1 MNELMDKN
9 DMTSLEL
16 LEQVNLFRKEEYK
29 EKLKNNTLTEAE
41 KEKGK
46 FTELRHDTLL
56 DIIRDEFD
64 EEISLQKI
72 LESTYKNSRGKEYP
86 MFILTLNQAKQ
97 VLLRESKYVRRAVIQ
112 YIEKLEQY
120 IKELPE
126 KEKVLMGFEKT
137 VEAIADVYGCKKD
150 FKTIPLKDLVQ
161 LKKIIEKN
169 FKEEKPQEVLKNL
182 AEDIY
187 YIFKVDS
194 KEAPILPFEEI
205 LRLIEKHIEIKPM
218 NLYKVEVKEK
228 LLLLE

>member
-169 FKEEKPQEVLKNL
+169 FKEEKPQEVLKDL

-187 YIFKVDS
+187 YIFKADS

>member
-16 LEQVNLFRKEEYK
+16 LEQINLFREEEYK

-64 EEISLQKI
+64 KEISLQKI

-112 YIEKLEQY
+112 YIEKLEQ
-120 IKELPE
+120 IIRELPE
-126 KEKVLMGFEKT
+126 KEKILMGFEKT
-137 VEAIADVYGCKKD
+137 VEAIANVYGCKKD

-169 FKEEKPQEVLKNL
+169 FKEEKPQEVLKDL

-187 YIFKVDS
+187 YIFKADS

-228 LLLLE
+228 LFLLE

>member
-1 MNELMDKN
+1 MNELINKN
-9 DMTSLEL
+9 EMTSLEL
-16 LEQVNLFRKEEYK
+16 LEQINLFRKEEYK
-29 EKLKNNTLTEAE
+29 IKKENRMLTEAE
-41 KEKGK
+41 IKRESYV
-46 FTELRHDTLL
+46 ELRHDTLL
-56 DIIRDEFD
+56 DIIRDEFE
-64 EEISLQKI
+64 EEIDVQKI
-72 LESTYKNSRGKEYP
+72 LETSYKDQWNRKQP

-97 VLLRESKYVRRAVIQ
+97 VLLRESKYVRRATIQ
-112 YIEKLEQY
+112 YIEKLEQF

-169 FKEEKPQEVLKNL
+169 FKEKSPEKILKDL
-182 AEDIY
+182 AQDIY

-194 KEAPILPFEEI
+194 KETPILPFEEI
-205 LRLIEKHIEIKPM
+205 LKLIEKHIEIKPM

>member
-16 LEQVNLFRKEEYK
+16 LEQINLFRKEEYK

-46 FTELRHDTLL
+46 FTELLHKSLL
-56 DIIRDEFD
+56 DIIRDEFS
-64 EEISLQKI
+64 EEINERKI
-72 LESTYKNSRGKEYP
+72 LPVEYKDKKGEKRP

-97 VLLRESKYVRRAVIQ
+97 VLMRESKYVRRAVIQ

-187 YIFKVDS
+187 YIFKADS

>member
-16 LEQVNLFRKEEYK
+16 LEQINLFRKEEYK

-46 FTELRHDTLL
+46 FTELLHKSLL
-56 DIIRDEFD
+56 DIIRDEFS
-64 EEISLQKI
+64 EEINERKI
-72 LESTYKNSRGKEYP
+72 LPVEYKDKKGEKRP

-112 YIEKLEQY
+112 YIEKLEQ
-120 IKELPE
+120 IIRELPE
-126 KEKVLMGFEKT
+126 KEKILMGFEKT
-137 VEAIADVYGCKKD
+137 VEAIANVYGCKKD

-169 FKEEKPQEVLKNL
+169 FKEEKPQEVLKDL

-187 YIFKVDS
+187 YIFKADS

>member
-16 LEQVNLFRKEEYK
+16 LEQINLFRKEEYK

-41 KEKGK
+41 AKRGK
-46 FTELRHDTLL
+46 FVELEHKTLL

-64 EEISLQKI
+64 EEITEQKI
-72 LESTYKNSRGKEYP
+72 LPSTYKDTTGRKLP

-137 VEAIADVYGCKKD
+137 VEAIANVYGCKKD

-169 FKEEKPQEVLKNL
+169 FKEKKPQEVLKNL

-187 YIFKVDS
+187 YIFKADS

-228 LLLLE
+228 LFLLE

>member
-9 DMTSLEL
+9 DMTSLKL
-16 LEQVNLFRKEEYK
+16 LEQINLFRKEEYK
-29 EKLKNNTLTEAE
+29 EKLKNGTLTKAEA
-41 KEKGK
+41 KRGK
-46 FTELRHDTLL
+46 FVELEHKTLL

-64 EEISLQKI
+64 EEITEQKI
-72 LESTYKNSRGKEYP
+72 LPSTYKDTTGRKLP

-137 VEAIADVYGCKKD
+137 VEAVANVYGCKKD

-169 FKEEKPQEVLKNL
+169 FKEEKPQEILKNL

-187 YIFKVDS
+187 YISKVDN

-228 LLLLE
+228 LFLLE

>member
-97 VLLRESKYVRRAVIQ
+97 VLLRESKYVRRVVIQ

-169 FKEEKPQEVLKNL
+169 FKEEKPQEVLKDL

-187 YIFKVDS
+187 YIFKADS

>member
-16 LEQVNLFRKEEYK
+16 LEQINLFRKEEYK

-46 FTELRHDTLL
+46 FTELLHKSLL
-56 DIIRDEFD
+56 DIIRDEFS
-64 EEISLQKI
+64 EEINEQKI
-72 LESTYKNSRGKEYP
+72 LPVEYKDKKGEKRP

-112 YIEKLEQY
+112 YIEKLEQ
-120 IKELPE
+120 IIRELPE
-126 KEKVLMGFEKT
+126 KEKILMGFEKT
-137 VEAIADVYGCKKD
+137 VEAIANVYGCKKD

-187 YIFKVDS
+187 YIFKADS

>member
-16 LEQVNLFRKEEYK
+16 LEQINLFRKEEYK

-46 FTELRHDTLL
+46 FTELLHKSLL
-56 DIIRDEFD
+56 DIIRDEFS
-64 EEISLQKI
+64 EEINEQKI
-72 LESTYKNSRGKEYP
+72 LPVEYKDKKGEKRP

-112 YIEKLEQY
+112 YIEKLEQ
-120 IKELPE
+120 IIRELPE
-126 KEKVLMGFEKT
+126 KEKILMGFEKT
-137 VEAIADVYGCKKD
+137 VEAIANVYGCKKD

-187 YIFKVDS
+187 YIFKADS

-228 LLLLE
+228 LFLLE

>member
-16 LEQVNLFRKEEYK
+16 LEQINLFRKEEYK

-46 FTELRHDTLL
+46 FTELLHKSLL

-64 EEISLQKI
+64 EEITEQKI
-72 LESTYKNSRGKEYP
+72 LPSTYKDTTGRKLP
-86 MFILTLNQAKQ
+86 MFILTLSQAKQ

-169 FKEEKPQEVLKNL
+169 FKEEKPQEVLKDL

-187 YIFKVDS
+187 YIFKADS

>member
-29 EKLKNNTLTEAE
+29 EKLKNGTLTEAE

-169 FKEEKPQEVLKNL
+169 FKEEKPQEVLKDL

-187 YIFKVDS
+187 YIFKADS
-194 KEAPILPFEEI
+194 KQAPILPFEEI

>member
-1 MNELMDKN
+1 MNELMNKDE
-9 DMTSLEL
+9 MTSLEL
-16 LEQVNLFRKEEYK
+16 LEQINLFRKEEYK

-97 VLLRESKYVRRAVIQ
+97 VLLRESKFVRRAVIQ
-112 YIEKLEQY
+112 YIEKLEQ
-120 IKELPE
+120 IIRELPE
-126 KEKVLMGFEKT
+126 KEKILMGFEKT
-137 VEAIADVYGCKKD
+137 VEAIANVYGCKKD
-150 FKTIPLKDLVQ
+150 FKTIPLKDLVE

-169 FKEEKPQEVLKNL
+169 FKEEKPQEVLKDL

-187 YIFKVDS
+187 YIFKADS

>member
-1 MNELMDKN
+1 MNELINKN
-9 DMTSLEL
+9 EMTSKEL
-16 LEQVNLFRKEEYK
+16 LEQINLFREEEYK
-29 EKLKNNTLTEAE
+29 EKLKNNTLTEAQKKRE
-41 KEKGK
+41 KAVKLEHK
-46 FTELRHDTLL
+46 DLL
-56 DIIRDEFD
+56 DIIRDEFS
-64 EEISLQKI
+64 EEIGLGKI
-72 LESTYKNSRGKEYP
+72 SPSSYRNSQNKKQP

-112 YIEKLEQY
+112 YIEKLEQ
-120 IKELPE
+120 IIRELPE
-126 KEKVLMGFEKT
+126 KEKILMGFEKT
-137 VEAIADVYGCKKD
+137 VEAIANVYGCKKD

-187 YIFKVDS
+187 YIFKVDN

-228 LLLLE
+228 LFLLE

>member
-16 LEQVNLFRKEEYK
+16 LEQINLFRKEEYK
-29 EKLKNNTLTEAE
+29 EKLKNGTLTEAE

-46 FTELRHDTLL
+46 FTELLHKSLL
-56 DIIRDEFD
+56 DIIRDEFS
-64 EEISLQKI
+64 EEINERKI
-72 LESTYKNSRGKEYP
+72 LPVEYKDKKGEKRP
-86 MFILTLNQAKQ
+86 MFILTFNQAKQ
-97 VLLRESKYVRRAVIQ
+97 VLMRESKYVRRAVIQ

-169 FKEEKPQEVLKNL
+169 FKEEKPQEVLKDL

-187 YIFKVDS
+187 YIFKADS

>member
-1 MNELMDKN
+1 MGELRLKN
-9 DMTSLEL
+9 QITSLEL

-169 FKEEKPQEVLKNL
+169 FKEEKPQEVLKDL

-187 YIFKVDS
+187 YIFKADS

>member
-29 EKLKNNTLTEAE
+29 EKLKNGTLTEAQ
-41 KEKGK
+41 KKRGK
-46 FTELRHDTLL
+46 SVKLEHYDLL
-56 DIIRDEFD
+56 DIIRDEFSIEVTD
-64 EEISLQKI
+64 GKISVS
-72 LESTYKNSRGKEYP
+72 EYKDTTGRKLP

-169 FKEEKPQEVLKNL
+169 FKEEKPQEVLKDL

-187 YIFKVDS
+187 YIFKADS